1 MACSH
6 LLVGLLTWGALIAA
20 PAVAM
25 AAPPWAPAE
34 GWSGKNGPD
43 ADATDHHLP
52 ELGIEIG
59 QCYREQLGL
68 ILGEQQGAA
77 VAGALLG
84 GVIGRSMDEV
94 DQACI
99 GQVLEQA
106 ATRKRVV
113 WAGATG
119 ARYEVTPIQS
129 FEDRRGRPCRQFIT
143 DATINGRH
151 QSVYGTACREPDGSW
166 RRAS

>member
-1 MACSH
+1 M
-6 LLVGLLTWGALIAA
+6 
-20 PAVAM
+20 
-25 AAPPWAPAE
+25 
-34 GWSGKNGPD
+34 
-43 ADATDHHLP
+43 
-52 ELGIEIG
+52 
-59 QCYREQLGL
+59 
-68 ILGEQQGAA
+68 
-77 VAGALLG
+77 AGALLG

-106 ATRKRVV
+106 VTRKRVV